1 MSEDLDFGPA
11 TLRQVFYIE
20 VDAPGRVYVAG
31 TCQPW
36 VARLHAPINEGNAL
50 VWLLDD
56 PKVGQDLDAYHFD
69 GAAVQ
74 RRAILP
80 IGVSKAVIAADDA
93 DEAVITGIP
102 EGATVTVDGVAL
114 DGFAGGELVLT
125 SAMPATYTVQ
135 VEKWPF
141 LPFEVEIV
149 AQ

>member
-1 MSEDLDFGPA
+1 MSEDLDFGPV

-20 VDAPGRVYVAG
+20 VDGDGRVHVAG

-36 VARLHAPINEGNAL
+36 VSRLHAPINEGNAL

-56 PKVGQDLDAYHFD
+56 PKVGQELDAVHFD
-69 GAAVQ
+69 GTAVQ
-74 RRAILP
+74 RRVTLP
-80 IGVSKAVIAADDA
+80 IGVSKAMIAADDI

-114 DGFAGGELVLT
+114 DGFIGGDLVLT
-125 SAMPATYTVQ
+125 SATPASYAVR
-135 VEKWPF
+135 VEQWPF